1 VTRVTDEVREPVN
14 CADRPTAVGPV
25 LFSLIATLLGRLFFL
40 QVVDASIYTASAK
53 NNGVRHVTTAATR
66 GVILDQTGAPL
77 VANRSSLVVSVDR
90 ATLDKQ
96 KDKGKAALANL
107 AKILGTNFET
117 LWAKTRVCGADKGA
131 KGPACWN
138 GTPFQPIPVAKD
150 VTTDLALRILENT
163 SSYPGIQAQV
173 ESLRQYPST
182 ANAAQLLGYE
192 SKNGGGL
199 TGLEREYNT
208 QLSGTPGVT
217 TLNVNISAQVTG
229 TASVVPPVAGDT
241 LVLNIDGKLQTL
253 VEQQLLAAI
262 TRARTTTDPTTKKK
276 FVADSGAAVVLDT
289 TNGHVLAMA
298 SYPTYN
304 PTLWVGGITSKE
316 FNQLNAP
323 AANQPLISRAM
334 GGGFAPASTFKITT
348 TSAALMNGYSQ
359 NNQYACPSSL
369 KVGGRNFFNDE
380 GESKGQITFK
390 QAIEFSCDT
399 VYYGV
404 AQRFWTQDGGLTSN
418 PKAVD
423 TIEQMAKAYGF
434 GRQTGVDLPDEYSGV
449 VGGRAARA
457 AYVAKYRPYWCKNQ
471 NNPNYSLKL
480 RSYWADDCRT
490 GTPYQ
495 VGDELNLAI
504 GQGDTLV
511 TPLQMAQAYAALA
524 NGGTIYQPQVAA
536 AMVSPTGTVTQIAP
550 KVTGR
555 IPVSQ
560 DVQNYLRDAFA
571 STTTAGTAAPA
582 FAGFP
587 LAAVGGV
594 ATKTGTGQVQNKQ
607 ATSWFAS
614 YAPANKPK
622 YAVVMMVSQGGYGFQ
637 TSGASVR
644 KIYEGIFGVTGS
656 TVNKA
661 RSVFAGGAPATV
673 LPKIGKSGQVIPD
686 PTPKAPVTT
695 PPAGAGGP
703 SASPGV
709 VTGAATLP
717 FGAASLLFARRRRRA
732 RFGPSALSDDRL
744 LAASSYER
752 PRNTVWR
759 MTGGP

>member
-1 VTRVTDEVREPVN
+1 MS
-14 CADRPTAVGPV
+14 DRSSLRLVVLGV
-25 LFSLIATLLGRLFFL
+25 LLFSLIATLLGRLFFL
-40 QVVDASIYTASAK
+40 QVVEASIYTASSK

-90 ATLDKQ
+90 AILDKQ
-96 KDKGKAALANL
+96 KDKGKAALTNL

-117 LWAKTRVCGADKGA
+117 LWAKTRVCGADKGVRN
-131 KGPACWN
+131 PACWN

-150 VTTDLALRILENT
+150 VTTDLALRILEN
-163 SSYPGIQAQV
+163 SASYPGIAAQV

-192 SKNGGGL
+192 SKNGVGM

-217 TLNVNISAQVTG
+217 TLNVNIAAQVIGTG
-229 TASVVPPVAGDT
+229 AIVQPVAGDS
-241 LVLNIDGKLQTL
+241 LVTNIDAKLQTL

-262 TRARTTTDPTTKKK
+262 MRARATTDPTTKKK

-304 PTLWVGGITSKE
+304 PTVWVGGITSKE
-316 FNQLNAP
+316 FEQLNSKV
-323 AANQPLISRAM
+323 ANQPLISRAM

-359 NNQYACPSSL
+359 NNQYPCPSSL
-369 KVGGRNFFNDE
+369 QVGGRNFFNDE
-380 GESKGQITFK
+380 GEAKGQITFK

-404 AQRFWTQDGGLTSN
+404 AQKFWTQDGGLTTN

-434 GRQTGVDLPDEYSGV
+434 GRQTGIDLPDEYSGV

-457 AYVAKYRPYWCKNQ
+457 AYVAKYRSYWCKNQ
-471 NNPNYSLKL
+471 NNPNYSPKQ

-524 NGGTIYQPQVAA
+524 NGGTIYQPQIASA
-536 AMVSPTGTVTQIAP
+536 LISPTGKVTQIAP
-550 KVTGR
+550 KVTGK

-560 DVQNYLRDAFA
+560 DVQNYLRDAFT

-594 ATKTGTGQVQNKQ
+594 ASKTGTGQVQNKQ

-661 RSVFAGGAPATV
+661 QSVFAGGAPATG
-673 LPKIGKSGQVIPD
+673 LPKIGKAGQVIPNT
-686 PTPKAPVTT
+686 PPKAAAST
-695 PPAGAGGP
+695 PPTGGNP
-703 SASPGV
+703 STTPGV
-709 VTGAATLP
+709 VTGAAVVP
-717 FGAASLLFARRRRRA
+717 FGAAALLLARRRRRT
-732 RFGPSALSDDRL
+732 R
-744 LAASSYER
+744 
-752 PRNTVWR
+752 WR
-759 MTGGP
+759 RTGGL